1 MPTTLEAATTRAL
14 RPSTTETAREFVRA
28 LRLMDSRRIDEI
40 AAVLMIVAD
49 QAETMREIQ
58 RTRHQRT
65 GGPSITEVMDAE
77 KELDDALA
85 IYRNLARG
93 HG

>member
-58 RTRHQRT
+58 RSHRQDRS
-65 GGPSITEVMDAE
+65 GCLLEVMDAE